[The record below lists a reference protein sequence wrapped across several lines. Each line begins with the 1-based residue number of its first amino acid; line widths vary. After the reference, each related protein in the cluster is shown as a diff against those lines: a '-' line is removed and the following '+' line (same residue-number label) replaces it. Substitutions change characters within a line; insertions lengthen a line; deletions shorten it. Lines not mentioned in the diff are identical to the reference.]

1 MASFYKYQTP
11 QDPIACRIGT
21 ITRDAGIASL
31 LKEICMREMTKEEM
45 SQVSGAGFSDYVG
58 AVVGAVCAAFT
69 RGVGGATTCAVAGV
83 AATDLANAAGS
94 ADWSKA
100 PDMGSYSNN
109 MPAGMQ

>member
-58 AVVGAVCAAFT
+58 AVVGAVCAASCT
-69 RGVGGATTCAVAGV
+69 IEVGDPHDPVQGT
-83 AATDLANAAGS
+83 
-94 ADWSKA
+94 
-100 PDMGSYSNN
+100 YSL
-109 MPAGMQ
+109 